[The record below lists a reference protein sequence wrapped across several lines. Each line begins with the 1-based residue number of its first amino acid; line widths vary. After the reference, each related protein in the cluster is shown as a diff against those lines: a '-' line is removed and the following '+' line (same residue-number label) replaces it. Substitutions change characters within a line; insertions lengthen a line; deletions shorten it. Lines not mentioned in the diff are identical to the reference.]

1 MSWVLSVSLS
11 TNLLFFFFFLPI
23 WFSHLTQF
31 HGVDTESKNSIA
43 EHVCWDYN
51 LVSVGDVGQLK
62 GSISSNIVI
71 PICSAFSPETQLWGL
86 CQSVPWAG
94 QWLLML
100 LSCLQRISLLVWQ
113 FAFCQ
118 FGIMFQSLALPLAP
132 LFIIP
137 FFFPPA
143 WTFTPLVVHSVP
155 LRCKNQSR
163 SCLWLNW
170 GTGSAGYTHLTLPE
184 TCAAQRK
191 EVIHLVSSDK
201 AQFNSL
207 LCLPFHW
214 LKEKKQTDFSITFA
228 KWFH

>member
-1 MSWVLSVSLS
+1 MKLNKPRSRVHIS
-11 TNLLFFFFFLPI
+11 TSRWAECCQYLFRLISSFFLFIYFFLPI

-86 CQSVPWAG
+86 CQTVPWAG

-118 FGIMFQSLALPLAP
+118 FGIMFKSLALPLAP

-137 FFFPPA
+137 FCFFPQ
-143 WTFTPLVVHSVP
+143 LE
-155 LRCKNQSR
+155 L
-163 SCLWLNW
+163 
-170 GTGSAGYTHLTLPE
+170 
-184 TCAAQRK
+184 
-191 EVIHLVSSDK
+191 
-201 AQFNSL
+201 SL
-207 LCLPFHW
+207 LGLSTLFRCGARTKAGHVYGWTGERGQQDIP
-214 LKEKKQTDFSITFA
+214 I
-228 KWFH
+228 

>member
-1 MSWVLSVSLS
+1 MKLNKPRSRVHIS
-11 TNLLFFFFFLPI
+11 TSRWAECCQYLFRLISSFFLFFLPI

-86 CQSVPWAG
+86 CQTVPWAG

-118 FGIMFQSLALPLAP
+118 FGIMFKSLALPLAP

-137 FFFPPA
+137 FFFSPSLN
-143 WTFTPLVVHSVP
+143 FHSSGCPLCSAAVQEPKQVMFVVELGNGVSRIYPFNLAGDLRSAEKGSHS
-155 LRCKNQSR
+155 
-163 SCLWLNW
+163 
-170 GTGSAGYTHLTLPE
+170 
-184 TCAAQRK
+184 
-191 EVIHLVSSDK
+191 
-201 AQFNSL
+201 FSL
-207 LCLPFHW
+207 EW
-214 LKEKKQTDFSITFA
+214 
-228 KWFH
+228 

>member
-1 MSWVLSVSLS
+1 MLSVSLS
-11 TNLLFFFFFLPI
+11 TNLLFFFLPI

-86 CQSVPWAG
+86 CQTVPWAG

-100 LSCLQRISLLVWQ
+100 LSCFQRISLLVWQ
-113 FAFCQ
+113 FAFCH
-118 FGIMFQSLALPLAP
+118 FGIMLKSLALPLAP
-132 LFIIP
+132 LSLSSL
-137 FFFPPA
+137 FFPQLELSLLGLS
-143 WTFTPLVVHSVP
+143 TLVP

-163 SCLWLNW
+163 SCLRLNW
-170 GTGSAGYTHLTLPE
+170 GTGSAGYTHLTLLE
-184 TCAAQRK
+184 TCTVQRK

-201 AQFNSL
+201 ARLNSL

-214 LKEKKQTDFSITFA
+214 LKEKTNWFLHHFT